1 MTAWF
6 EQIGRSISLWWQDV
20 SAEFYQNFLYHNR
33 WLQLLDGLKITILI
47 TLGAVCIGIIL
58 GILLALL
65 RLSRNKLARGFA
77 QAYLTV
83 FRGTP
88 LLIQL
93 LIVNYVVFSGIRISG
108 MVVAIIAFG
117 LNSGAYVAEIVRSGI
132 QSIDRGQT
140 EAARSLG
147 LNQPQT
153 MRFII
158 LPQAFKNILPTL
170 ANEVIVLLKETSVV
184 GYITITDLTRAGDI
198 IRSRTFSAFM
208 PLIGVAVVYLLMTT
222 LLSFIFGKIERRLH
236 ANDTRS

>member
-6 EQIGRSISLWWQDV
+6 EQVWRSISLWWQNL
-20 SAEFYQNFLYHNR
+20 SAEFYQNFIYKNR
-33 WLQLLDGLKITILI
+33 WLQLVDGLKITLYI
-47 TLGAVCIGIIL
+47 TLGSVLIGIIL
-58 GILLALL
+58 GVILALL
-65 RLSRNKLARGFA
+65 RLSRNRLARGFA
-77 QAYLTV
+77 QVYLTV

-93 LIVNYVVFSGIRISG
+93 LIVNYVVFSGIRIPG

-117 LNSGAYVAEIVRSGI
+117 MNSGAYVAEIVRSGI

-147 LNQPQT
+147 FNQTQT
-153 MRFII
+153 MRYII

-184 GYITITDLTRAGDI
+184 GYISITDLTRAGDI
-198 IRSRTFSAFM
+198 IRSRTYSAFM
-208 PLIGVAVVYLLMTT
+208 PLVGVAVVYLLMTT
-222 LLSFIFGKIERRLH
+222 LLSFVFGKIERRMH

>member
-6 EQIGRSISLWWQDV
+6 EQVGHSISLWWQDL
-20 SAEFYQNFLYHNR
+20 SAEFYQNFIYNDR
-33 WLQLLDGLKITILI
+33 WLQLVDGLKITLCI
-47 TLGAVCIGIIL
+47 TLGSVLIGIIL
-58 GILLALL
+58 GVILALL
-65 RLSRNKLARGFA
+65 RLSRNRLARGFA
-77 QAYLTV
+77 QVYLTV

-93 LIVNYVVFSGIRISG
+93 LIVNYVVFSGIRIPG

-117 LNSGAYVAEIVRSGI
+117 MNSGAYVAEIVRSGI

-147 LNQPQT
+147 FNQSQT
-153 MRFII
+153 MRYII

-184 GYITITDLTRAGDI
+184 GYISITDLTRAGDI

-208 PLIGVAVVYLLMTT
+208 PLVGVAVVYLMMTT
-222 LLSFIFGKIERRLH
+222 LLSFIFGKIERRMH